1 MALADRF
8 YRNGYEQEF
17 EVDLVGVDGEP
28 SGLKVWV
35 KDLTCDAAVEV
46 TEEYKRKSTDMMLR
60 HATSVGESLE
70 VDIPD
75 GVRGGLYQDEIQDK
89 YAACISRWDFNGE
102 GLFSDDEPDPECVY
116 DNKLKLLRI
125 PGVAEQVVGKIDS
138 ISGFTKPLKK
148 G

>member
-17 EVDLVGVDGEP
+17 EVDLIGLDGEP

-35 KDLTCDAAVEV
+35 KDMTCDAAVAV
-46 TEEYKRKSTDMMLR
+46 TDTYKRKSTDLMLR
-60 HATSVGESLE
+60 HARTGDDGLSVDVPEGARGE
-70 VDIPD
+70 
-75 GVRGGLYQDEIQDK
+75 LYQDEVRDK
-89 YAACISRWDFNGE
+89 YVACISRWDFNGE
-102 GLFSDDEPDPECVY
+102 GLFSDDDPNPECSHE
-116 DNKLKLLRI
+116 NKCKFLTI
-125 PGVAEQVVGKIDS
+125 PGISEQVVGKIDG